1 MIEKKMEHET
11 AETYIENFKSLH
23 FRSGI
28 LGSPDDKTRM
38 LCRLLKNFERDN
50 LFSDSTKLAY
60 FTDKDFDQT
69 VELIIKEDEKD
80 RATKGIKE
88 DSNKV
93 NFQVN
98 TEPNIA
104 TILRIN
110 GNYENNN
117 IETSNPLKQNTMQN
131 SKRNFSNNTRVAS
144 VLLLLLLLLK
154 FFLIFCY
161 FKAIVSVQLL
171 SEHFKVVLELVSV
184 SIERSSRPSI
194 YVSE

>member
-1 MIEKKMEHET
+1 MSVIPIISSKINKIPNITCHLATYGRKLTVAEMTYIEKMIEKKMEHET
-11 AETYIENFKSLH
+11 AETYIENFKSLY

-38 LCRLLKNFERDN
+38 LFRLLKNFERDN
-50 LFSDSTKLAY
+50 LFSDSIKLAY

-104 TILRIN
+104 TTIVTTKIF
-110 GNYENNN
+110 
-117 IETSNPLKQNTMQN
+117 TSLE
-131 SKRNFSNNTRVAS
+131 SCR
-144 VLLLLLLLLK
+144 L
-154 FFLIFCY
+154 FCRL
-161 FKAIVSVQLL
+161 FDGSEDDL
-171 SEHFKVVLELVSV
+171 SST
-184 SIERSSRPSI
+184 ID
-194 YVSE
+194 